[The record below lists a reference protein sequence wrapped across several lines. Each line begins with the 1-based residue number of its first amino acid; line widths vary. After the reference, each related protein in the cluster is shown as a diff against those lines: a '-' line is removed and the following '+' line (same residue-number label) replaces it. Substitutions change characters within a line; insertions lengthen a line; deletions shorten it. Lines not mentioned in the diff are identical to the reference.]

1 MTWLDTFRR
10 LAKLNNWGKDLQLN
24 ALPLY
29 MTGVAQAWVLSL
41 SEEITSDLDKLFKAF
56 QERFASGPQD
66 WLLSQKLSARKQ
78 QKGESL
84 DDYIADITRLS
95 RRLKLS
101 EKESMRVLI
110 EGLLPDL
117 QCHVSLGRPK
127 TIQEAISLAR
137 IKDVVN
143 QRQGVSDSQAILT
156 QMQTMFKDLMTS
168 NNAKVVA
175 ATATAPPPSLPDK
188 RVDELSK
195 QMTQLQKQLQQQSA
209 ASLAAYDQPPNP
221 PRSFQSRNWQGQPN
235 RQVEQLQRQVN
246 RLEQE
251 LRRYQNPRQPDFRS
265 YGRSFRSTQGDPIC
279 SNCQRVGHTWRSC
292 FQRNRDPRLPNP
304 APQGPNRPGY
314 SRPPGTRP
322 HNQQLNG

>member
-1 MTWLDTFRR
+1 
-10 LAKLNNWGKDLQLN
+10 
-24 ALPLY
+24 

-110 EGLLPDL
+110 EGLPPDL

-127 TIQEAISLAR
+127 TNQESMAR

-195 QMTQLQKQLQQQSA
+195 QTEEEITENQLPIEVAKV
-209 ASLAAYDQPPNP
+209 DNDI
-221 PRSFQSRNWQGQPN
+221 
-235 RQVEQLQRQVN
+235 EI
-246 RLEQE
+246 
-251 LRRYQNPRQPDFRS
+251 
-265 YGRSFRSTQGDPIC
+265 DP
-279 SNCQRVGHTWRSC
+279 Q
-292 FQRNRDPRLPNP
+292 LPNFNATLGEP
-304 APQGPNRPGY
+304 ESVSNNPNCSVVYTNSEIQIQNIGSERVNAVDIQIQQDPY
-314 SRPPGTRP
+314 SFGSEQNLSDSRHESLPLMDETILKQNLKC
-322 HNQQLNG
+322 NQNMT

>member
-1 MTWLDTFRR
+1 M
-10 LAKLNNWGKDLQLN
+10 QLN

-41 SEEITSDLDKLFKAF
+41 SEEI
-56 QERFASGPQD
+56 ASGPQD
-66 WLLSQKLSARKQ
+66 WLLSQNLSARKQ

-84 DDYIADITRLS
+84 DYIADITRVS

-117 QCHVSLGRPK
+117 QCHVLLGRPK

-143 QRQGVSDSQAILT
+143 QRQGVSDSQAIFM
-156 QMQTMFKDLMTS
+156 QMQTMFKDLMAS
-168 NNAKVVA
+168 NNAIVVA

-195 QMTQLQKQLQQQSA
+195 QMKQLQKQLLQQSA

-221 PRSFQSRNWQGQPN
+221 LPSFPSHNWQGQPN
-235 RQVEQLQRQVN
+235 
-246 RLEQE
+246 
-251 LRRYQNPRQPDFRS
+251 
-265 YGRSFRSTQGDPIC
+265 
-279 SNCQRVGHTWRSC
+279 
-292 FQRNRDPRLPNP
+292 
-304 APQGPNRPGY
+304 
-314 SRPPGTRP
+314 
-322 HNQQLNG
+322 